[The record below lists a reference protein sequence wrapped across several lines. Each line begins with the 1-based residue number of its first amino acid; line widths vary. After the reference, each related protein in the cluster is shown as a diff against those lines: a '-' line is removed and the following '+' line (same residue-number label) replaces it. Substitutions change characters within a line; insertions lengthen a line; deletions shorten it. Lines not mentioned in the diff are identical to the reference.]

1 MASYQIKIKP
11 SAAKEL
17 EKLPR
22 AIIPK
27 IVTVINELAENPFPQ
42 GVKKLTGFDRT
53 YRIRVGEYCIL
64 YNLYDDILVIEI
76 IRIRH
81 RKDAYR

>member
-11 SAAKEL
+11 SASKEL
-17 EKLPR
+17 ERLPR
-22 AIIPK
+22 TTIPK
-27 IVTVINELAENPFPQ
+27 IVTAIKELAENPFPQ

-53 YRIRVGEYCIL
+53 YRIRVGEYRIL
-64 YNLYDDILVIEI
+64 YSMYDDILVIEI

>member
-53 YRIRVGEYCIL
+53 YRIRVGEYRIL

>member
-1 MASYQIKIKP
+1 MASYQIKIKS
-11 SAAKEL
+11 SASREL
-17 EKLPR
+17 ERLPR
-22 AIIPK
+22 TTIPK
-27 IVTVINELAENPFPQ
+27 IVAAIKELAENPFPQ

-53 YRIRVGEYCIL
+53 YRIRIGEYRIL
-64 YNLYDDILVIEI
+64 YNMYDDILVIEI

>member
-1 MASYQIKIKP
+1 MASYQIEIKS
-11 SAAKEL
+11 SASREL
-17 EKLPR
+17 EKLPQQ
-22 AIIPK
+22 IIPR
-27 IVTVINELAENPFPQ
+27 IVEAIKELAENPYSQ

-53 YRIRVGEYCIL
+53 YRIRVGDYRIL
-64 YNLYDDILVIEI
+64 YNIYQDKLIIEI

>member
-1 MASYQIKIKP
+1 MASYQIKIKS
-11 SAAKEL
+11 SASREL
-17 EKLPR
+17 ERLPR
-22 AIIPK
+22 TTIPK
-27 IVTVINELAENPFPQ
+27 IVAAIKELAENPFPQ

-53 YRIRVGEYCIL
+53 YRIRVGEYRIL
-64 YNLYDDILVIEI
+64 YNMYDDILVIEI

>member
-1 MASYQIKIKP
+1 MVSYQIEIKP
-11 SAAKEL
+11 SASKEL

-22 AIIPK
+22 QVIPRVVAAIK
-27 IVTVINELAENPFPQ
+27 ELAENPYPQ
-42 GVKKLTGFDRT
+42 GVRKLTGFDRT
-53 YRIRVGEYCIL
+53 YRIRVGDYRIL
-64 YNLYDDILVIEI
+64 YNIYQDKLIIEI